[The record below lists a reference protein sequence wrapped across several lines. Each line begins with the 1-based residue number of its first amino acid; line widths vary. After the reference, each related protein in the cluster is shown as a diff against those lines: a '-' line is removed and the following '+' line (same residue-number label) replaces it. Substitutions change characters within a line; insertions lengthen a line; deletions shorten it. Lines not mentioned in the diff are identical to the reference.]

1 VLPRNSRSG
10 QGKPGLNYPEMG
22 RTRLNAG
29 LPTGTGAWPDG
40 FDHVDRQLRVGTG
53 DAAFTA
59 LAEGILTWQI
69 QRRAGLRVSAPPR
82 AVVGARVVS
91 GFGVGDLRLPVP
103 CEVVW
108 ALEPAGVLR
117 SDGTEVQL
125 AGFGYG
131 TLPGHPALGE
141 EAFLAMKT
149 PDGGVWFRLL
159 AFSKPSG
166 LLFRLGSPVTKLT
179 QRNVTMA
186 YLRAAQSLTA

>member
-1 VLPRNSRSG
+1 MPANDNRAR
-10 QGKPGLNYPEMG
+10 LNYPQLG
-22 RTRLNAG
+22 RTRTIAAE
-29 LPTGTGAWPDG
+29 PTGAGEWPDG
-40 FDHVDRQLRVGTG
+40 FDHVDTQIRVGSG

-82 AVVGARVVS
+82 AVPGARITS
-91 GFGVGDLRLPVP
+91 GFGVGNLRLPVP

-108 ALEPAGVLR
+108 ALEPGRAVR
-117 SDGTEVQL
+117 TDGAEVEL

-149 PDGGVWFRLL
+149 GDGGVYFRIL

-166 LLFRLGSPVTKLT
+166 LLFALGAPVTKLT
-179 QRNVTMA
+179 QRNVTRS
-186 YLRAAQSLTA
+186 YLQAARSLVAGK

>member
-1 VLPRNSRSG
+1 MRPKTNA
-10 QGKPGLNYPEMG
+10 GKLNYPQLG
-22 RTRLNAG
+22 RTRILAQE
-29 LPTGTGAWPDG
+29 PTGAGVWPDG
-40 FDHVDRQLRVGTG
+40 FASVDTQIRVGTG
-53 DAAFTA
+53 EAVFAALT
-59 LAEGILTWQI
+59 EGIMSWQI

-91 GFGVGDLRLPVP
+91 GFGVGDLRLPAP

-108 ALEPAGVLR
+108 ALEPTAVVR
-117 SDGTEVQL
+117 SDGAEVEL

-149 PDGGVWFRLL
+149 SDGGVYFRIL

-166 LLFRLGSPVTKLT
+166 LLFALGAPITKLT
-179 QRNVTMA
+179 QRGVTKS
-186 YLRAAQSLTA
+186 YLQAARSLAK